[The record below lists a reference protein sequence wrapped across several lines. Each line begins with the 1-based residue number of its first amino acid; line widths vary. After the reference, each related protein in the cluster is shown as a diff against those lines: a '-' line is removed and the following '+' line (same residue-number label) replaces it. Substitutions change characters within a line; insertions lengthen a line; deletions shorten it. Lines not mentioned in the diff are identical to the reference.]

1 MVLFSFLDTLSRYGL
16 TFEIPAGGWRAVN
29 TVGNVSIVGKCFL
42 VSDEILNDVNLM
54 RERVDALKKERIK
67 EIRLAAEDIEII
79 KKLSE

>member
-1 MVLFSFLDTLSRYGL
+1 M
-16 TFEIPAGGWRAVN
+16 N

-79 KKLSE
+79 KELSK

>member
-1 MVLFSFLDTLSRYGL
+1 M
-16 TFEIPAGGWRAVN
+16 N

-67 EIRLAAEDIEII
+67 EIRLAAEDLEII
-79 KKLSE
+79 KELSK